1 MRSFAT
7 ILASAAAVLLSA
19 GTAMADGMSI
29 KDGPAPVAEAR
40 TCDGGPFA
48 GFYIGAAVG
57 YADQDTNYDF
67 GAPGSASS
75 DDGGFTGGLYSGYNI
90 QCGRFVVGYESDWN
104 FMDADSTWVDPDTS
118 CGGVPCNT
126 TSSDIRFY
134 GTSRLRFGLVHSDNM
149 MFYAT
154 GGLAYASV
162 DNSLITP
169 ALGFS
174 SSATDWSWG
183 WTAGGGI
190 EFLRDGRW
198 GLRAEALYIDLSETG
213 KGYIGDPGVC
223 GGFCVANV
231 DYDND
236 FWVGRIGLT
245 YKFGPREEAIVPMK

>member
-29 KDGPAPVAEAR
+29 KDGPAPVAEGR

-57 YADQDTNYDF
+57 YADQNTDYTSGFGDT
-67 GAPGSASS
+67 ASS
-75 DDGGFTGGLYSGYNI
+75 DDGGFTGGIYSGYNI

-104 FMDADSTWVDPDTS
+104 FMDTNSSWVDSSTL
-118 CGGVPCNT
+118 CGIPCLT
-126 TSSDIRFY
+126 LASDIEFY
-134 GTSRLRFGLVHSDNM
+134 GTSRLRFGLVHSGNM

-154 GGLAYASV
+154 GGLAYARVENSIGVPSV
-162 DNSLITP
+162 DFRASD
-169 ALGFS
+169 
-174 SSATDWSWG
+174 TDWNWG
-183 WTAGGGI
+183 WTAGGGV
-190 EFLRDGRW
+190 EFLRHGRW
-198 GLRAEALYIDLSETG
+198 GLRAEALYVDLSEDERGYFRDGCIECTG
-213 KGYIGDPGVC
+213 
-223 GGFCVANV
+223 NM

-245 YKFGPREEAIVPMK
+245 YRFGPREEAVVPMK